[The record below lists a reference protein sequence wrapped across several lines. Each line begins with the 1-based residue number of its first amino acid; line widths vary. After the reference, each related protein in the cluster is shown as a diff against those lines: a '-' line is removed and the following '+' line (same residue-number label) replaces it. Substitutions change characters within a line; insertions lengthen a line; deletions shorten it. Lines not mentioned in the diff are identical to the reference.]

1 MCADGMAILIPL
13 GTQAY
18 VRTSLG
24 ASSRRPSTP
33 APPAPR
39 HPGLCLGESPPQLHS
54 PLSVPSRSRTA
65 GADLPSHWDT
75 LRPRRRTLRRPQACP
90 SPSWPSSHAAR
101 NRPPPRHGT
110 QTSIPV
116 LIQKAPQ
123 VPACLPAPSLHS
135 GLSVLPSLALTHRAV
150 CLRVSAPKVPSAGNA
165 PPLCVPLSEFQWL
178 SLWSSAQKLLPQATS
193 SDPLKQVKSP
203 VSAPHHP
210 VFSFTVLPAPGRAVS
225 AHARVAASPRAASVR
240 PPPSAQWARS
250 WYSANVCHTRGAAWA

>member
-1 MCADGMAILIPL
+1 MAAW
-13 GTQAY
+13 G
-18 VRTSLG
+18 
-24 ASSRRPSTP
+24 
-33 APPAPR
+33 
-39 HPGLCLGESPPQLHS
+39 
-54 PLSVPSRSRTA
+54 
-65 GADLPSHWDT
+65 
-75 LRPRRRTLRRPQACP
+75 RPQATQVHTLPATNLPFSLMPLLPCSSKP
-90 SPSWPSSHAAR
+90 SPTPHGSHR
-101 NRPPPRHGT
+101 SRDT
-110 QTSIPV
+110 DQIPV

-193 SDPLKQVKSP
+193 SDPLKQVMSP

-225 AHARVAASPRAASVR
+225 AHACVAASPRAASVR
-240 PPPSAQWARS
+240 PPPSAEWARS
-250 WYSANVCHTRGAAWA
+250 WYSTSVCHTRGAAWA

>member
-1 MCADGMAILIPL
+1 MLERLWVRLQDGLPHQLLLLPDTRGSAWGSLHPSSTAHCQSPHGAAL
-13 GTQAY
+13 LAPTCPATGT
-18 VRTSLG
+18 
-24 ASSRRPSTP
+24 PSG
-33 APPAPR
+33 
-39 HPGLCLGESPPQLHS
+39 H
-54 PLSVPSRSRTA
+54 A
-65 GADLPSHWDT
+65 GALSAGHRPALLPHGPPPT
-75 LRPRRRTLRRPQACP
+75 QLETP
-90 SPSWPSSHAAR
+90 
-101 NRPPPRHGT
+101 PPPRHGT